1 MSNDGVCSEPHTS
14 WTQETC
20 HSKRSSPGLATH
32 LRRHSARHSTSGM
45 ACCPVSIK
53 KADSDQE
60 KRRRKRKRS
69 ASKERAEALL
79 KTDRKST
86 RLNSSHGYIS
96 YAVFCLKKKKKIR
109 DRIYRTGDYSNNLPY
124 QHLA

>member
-20 HSKRSSPGLATH
+20 HSKRSSPCLATH

-53 KADSDQE
+53 KAYSDQE
-60 KRRRKRKRS
+60 KRRRKRKRQ

-79 KTDRKST
+79 KSE
-86 RLNSSHGYIS
+86 
-96 YAVFCLKKKKKIR
+96 
-109 DRIYRTGDYSNNLPY
+109 PY
-124 QHLA
+124 TSIATFRFHPCHASELLSQA